1 MKKIHLIGI
10 CGTAMAT
17 AAVMLKD
24 LGLEV
29 GGSDAHAYPP
39 MSDLLAARG
48 ILPLQGYREEHITG
62 DLDLVVVGN
71 AVSRGNPEVEAVLD
85 RRLRYCSLPELV
97 RDTFLR
103 ERRPIVVAGTH
114 GKTTTSFM
122 TAWALNEAGVDAGF
136 LVGGV
141 SKDLQTSGRVGGGPF
156 VIEGDEYDSAFFD
169 KTAKFLKYVPDIV
182 VINGIEFDHADIY
195 RDLDELRLAFERL
208 VRLVPRRG
216 LLLLSAD
223 DEEAAALRPGAPCP
237 VETFGFAAG
246 ADWRAEQVRH
256 GPQATTFD
264 VTHRGRPVGGVALP
278 LLGRFN
284 VRNALGA
291 AAVAVRAGAPAAAVF
306 EALGRFHGVRRR
318 LDIRGVIRGV
328 TVYDDFAH
336 HPTAVRETLRAL
348 RQAHGGRIWAV
359 FEPRSAT
366 ACRRVFQKEFAAALR
381 LADQVVVAD
390 VFRASLPAA
399 ERLSEAAVVADLTAA
414 GVAARHVPR
423 VADIV
428 TFIARGARSGD
439 RVVVM
444 SNGGFGG
451 IHERLLAALEAPAV
465 DEA

>member
-1 MKKIHLIGI
+1 MNKVHLIGI

-29 GGSDAHAYPP
+29 GGSDEHAYPP

-48 ILPLQGYREEHITG
+48 IAPLQGYSDEHITD

-103 ERRPIVVAGTH
+103 DRRPIVVAGTH
-114 GKTTTSFM
+114 GKTTTSYM
-122 TAWALNEAGVDAGF
+122 TAWALNESGVDAGF

-141 SKDLQTSGRVGGGPF
+141 SKDLQVSGRVGGGPF

-169 KTAKFLKYVPDIV
+169 KTAKFLKYLPDIV

-216 LLLLSAD
+216 QLLLSAD
-223 DEEAAALRPGAPCP
+223 DEEAAALKPGAPSP
-237 VETFGFAAG
+237 VETFGFATG
-246 ADWRAEQVRH
+246 ADWRAEQIRY

-264 VTHRGRPVGGVALP
+264 VTHRGRPVGSVALP

-291 AAVAVRAGAPAAAVF
+291 AAAAVSAGAPAAAVL
-306 EALGRFHGVRRR
+306 EALCRFHGVRRR
-318 LDIRGVIRGV
+318 LDIRGVVQGV

-336 HPTAVRETLRAL
+336 HPTAVRETLQAL
-348 RQAHGGRIWAV
+348 RQAAGGRIWAV

-366 ACRRVFQKEFAAALR
+366 ACRRVFQNEFAAALR

-390 VFRASLPAA
+390 VFRSSLPAS
-399 ERLSEAAVVADLTAA
+399 ERLSEAALVADLTEA
-414 GVAARHVPR
+414 GVAARHVPG
-423 VADIV
+423 VAAIV
-428 TFIARGARSGD
+428 RFVTGSVRSGD

-451 IHERLLAALEAPAV
+451 IHERLLAALAAPTAG
-465 DEA
+465 EP